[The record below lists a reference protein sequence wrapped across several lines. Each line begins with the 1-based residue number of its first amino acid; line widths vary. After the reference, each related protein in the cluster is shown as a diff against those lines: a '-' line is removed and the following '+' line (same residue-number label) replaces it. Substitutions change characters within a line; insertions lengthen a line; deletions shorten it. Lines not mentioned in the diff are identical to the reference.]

1 MSHNISGAASTR
13 RASLRREI
21 IAILAFKLLALIAL
35 RFLFFDDRP
44 HITPVTI
51 EEHLFAPANG
61 GDGS

>member
-1 MSHNISGAASTR
+1 MSHNSSSAAFSR

-51 EEHLFAPANG
+51 EEHLFAPDSG
-61 GDGS
+61 GDHS